1 MLSARLPGPI
11 SEDKLVE
18 ILKQR
23 LQVQD
28 EEAMAELIKMEGVD
42 EVLSKADVKELDEVK
57 KSLDKKD
64 CADEQYRSSFLKL
77 VKARAASA
85 ASGSACAAGLK
96 GFEGKTFP
104 KNYPEVPSD
113 FSAEQFMM
121 ILPPGV
127 KAQKELFHGRWRLF
141 WKEPLRSRSATWQL
155 YGFEGAVKRLAQEAW
170 AIWEAEGGAP
180 CPIQGLMK

>member
-1 MLSARLPGPI
+1 MPQ
-11 SEDKLVE
+11 EMLVE

-23 LQVQD
+23 LAVQD
-28 EEAMAELIKMEGVD
+28 EEAMAELLKMEGVD
-42 EVLSKADVKELDEVK
+42 EVLAQSDVKELDGVK
-57 KSLDKKD
+57 KALDRKD
-64 CADEQYRSSFLKL
+64 CADVQYRSSFLKL